1 MATGVEELVDM
12 LFAMIDE
19 AKSVPLSSEKCIIE
33 RNKAQDLLEDIKAQL
48 KNQTIGHDKINQLR
62 HVKFFKNVDGI
73 KAHMEKQADL
83 IRPKFE
89 LVEKIFSDELASRG
103 IGTWMNPLGGY
114 FISFEAPEGC
124 AKEIVLKCK
133 EAGVVLTGAGSPFPY
148 KKDPKD
154 SVIRIA
160 PTYPSLAELEQAAMY
175 LLLWYAWLQQKNF
188 WQKNRVN
195 D

>member
-1 MATGVEELVDM
+1 MSNSAVLTDEETQD
-12 LFAMIDE
+12 
-19 AKSVPLSSEKCIIE
+19 KSG
-33 RNKAQDLLEDIKAQL
+33 
-48 KNQTIGHDKINQLR
+48 IGS
-62 HVKFFKNVDGI
+62 
-73 KAHMEKQADL
+73 DL

-103 IGTWMNPLGGY
+103 IGTWMHPLGGY

-124 AKEIVLKCK
+124 AKEIVSKCK

-160 PTYPSLAELEQAAMY
+160 PTYPSLAELEQAANVFVVVVRMVAAEKF
-175 LLLWYAWLQQKNF
+175 LAEK
-188 WQKNRVN
+188 
-195 D
+195 

>member
-1 MATGVEELVDM
+1 MVFEFCSTSKVSFPGSGIA
-12 LFAMIDE
+12 AI
-19 AKSVPLSSEKCIIE
+19 ASSEANI
-33 RNKAQDLLEDIKAQL
+33 ADIKKRL
-48 KNQTIGHDKINQLR
+48 TIQTIGHDKINQLR

-103 IGTWMNPLGGY
+103 IGTWMHPLGGY

-124 AKEIVLKCK
+124 AKEIVSKCK

-148 KKDPKD
+148 KKIRRILS
-154 SVIRIA
+154 SVLHRRIRRL
-160 PTYPSLAELEQAAMY
+160 PNLSRQQMY

-188 WQKNRVN
+188 WQKIE
-195 D
+195 